1 MARPAPALPA
11 RAPRFRRR
19 RDARPAEI
27 IEAALAVFVERGF
40 AAARLD
46 DIAKRAGVTKGT
58 LYLYFA
64 DKQALLRAVVETHVV
79 PRVRAVQAVLA
90 DPRGSAAAVLAA
102 AIENW
107 IQVLQDERLSAMP
120 KLIIGEAGNFPDF
133 ARYYVTQVIEP
144 GLAAL
149 AGAIARG
156 VEQGEFR
163 RVDPVL
169 AARLLVAPMVFM
181 ALWKHSFA
189 RHASRAIDVA
199 TMAREHLAMFLRGL
213 APEETTP

>member
-1 MARPAPALPA
+1 MTQTAPSAART
-11 RAPRFRRR
+11 PRFRRR

-46 DIAKRAGVTKGT
+46 DIARRAGVTKGT

-64 DKQALLRAVVETHVV
+64 DKQALLRAAVETYIV

-90 DPRGSAAAVLAA
+90 DDRKGATGALTAAV
-102 AIENW
+102 ENW
-107 IQVLQDERLSAMP
+107 IRVLEDPRLSAMP
-120 KLIIGEAGNFPDF
+120 KLMIGEAGNFPEF

-144 GLAAL
+144 GLGAL

-156 VEQGEFR
+156 IERGEFR
-163 RVDPVL
+163 PVDPVL
-169 AARLLVAPMVFM
+169 ASRLLVAPMVFM

-189 RHASRAIDVA
+189 KHATRTIEPGAFA
-199 TMAREHLAMFLRGL
+199 HEHLAMFLRGL
-213 APEETTP
+213 APEGATS